1 MQLLQDG
8 LVAMLAAIG
17 LASIMWMVVKAVL
30 YAPLERRRQ
39 GTVALIP
46 AQGDG
51 ERLEEQLRFLDG
63 LRRERGLSG
72 RALLVDCG
80 LNEEGRKLARL
91 LSGRY
96 RWVILCGR
104 DEAAD
109 FLAG

>member
-1 MQLLQDG
+1 MQLWQDG
-8 LVAMLAAIG
+8 VVALLAAIG
-17 LASIMWMVVKAVL
+17 LASLVWTAVRAVL
-30 YAPLERRRQ
+30 FAGPERRREI
-39 GTVALIP
+39 GRVLP

-109 FLAG
+109 FLTG